1 MPIESPRAGRR
12 NLAVRIAPSAL
23 RHVRRGHPW
32 IFDQS
37 IERISHD
44 GQPGDLAVVFDDK
57 RDFAA
62 IGLWDPTSPIRIRVL
77 ATHQTSVGPD
87 LWRTRISEAIER
99 RRGLV
104 DDDEVTG
111 LRWLHGEN
119 DRVPGLVVDGYGST
133 LVVKLYTPAWLAHLG
148 GVVDA
153 LAERLGPERVILRLA
168 RSVPATSGRAD
179 GTILLG
185 DHADGSVAFLEN
197 GHTMTADPVD
207 GQKTG
212 YFLDQRANRRSFG
225 DLAEAGDVL
234 DVFCCHG
241 GFSVHAAAAGAR
253 SVLSTDLS
261 PHATESARRHLAAN
275 AVDVDHQTMTGDA
288 FEIMEQLA
296 GDGRRFDAIVVDPPS
311 FASRA
316 DAVPGA
322 LRAYTRLTHLA
333 LDLLRPG
340 ATLMQASCT
349 SRIDTEMLTQTVLG
363 AAERAGHPVDVLDVS
378 GHDLDHPVG
387 FPQGSYL
394 KAVTIRSQR

>member
-1 MPIESPRAGRR
+1 MPTEPTRASRR

-44 GQPGDLAVVFDDK
+44 GEPGDLAVVFDDK

-77 ATHQTSVGPD
+77 ATHQTSVGPE
-87 LWRTRISEAIER
+87 LWRTRLSEAIER
-99 RRGLV
+99 RQELV

-133 LVVKLYTPAWLAHLG
+133 LVVKLYTSAWLAHLSD
-148 GVVDA
+148 VVDA
-153 LAERLGPERVILRLA
+153 LAERLEPERVILRLA
-168 RSVPATSGRAD
+168 RSVPATPGRAD
-179 GTILLG
+179 GDILLG
-185 DHADGSVAFLEN
+185 EHADGIVAFLEN

-212 YFLDQRANRRSFG
+212 YFLDQRANRRAFG
-225 DLAEAGDVL
+225 DLAEGGDVL

-261 PHATESARRHLAAN
+261 PHATESARRHLAAMN
-275 AVDVDHQTMTGDA
+275 MDLPYDQFV
-288 FEIMEQLA
+288 MEQLA

-322 LRAYTRLTHLA
+322 LRAYARLTHLA

-349 SRIDTEMLTQTVLG
+349 SRIDTEMLTQSVLG

-387 FPQGSYL
+387 FPEGSYL
-394 KAVTIRSQR
+394 KAVTIRSQ